1 MKHVSRLL
9 VFVFLSMLLLSGCG
23 SAPTEVTVD
32 MQEFMFTPSEITVPA
47 GEVVNITLINNGAVE
62 HEFVIMKF
70 GKEVSVPFNEDDE
83 DNIYWEHEVEPGA
96 TETVTFTAPAD
107 SGEYQLVCGI
117 AGHLEGG
124 MQGVLTVK

>member
-1 MKHVSRLL
+1 MKYVSILL
-9 VFVFLSMLLLSGCG
+9 VLGLLFMLLLSGC
-23 SAPTEVTVD
+23 SPAPTEITVD
-32 MQEFMFTPSEITVPA
+32 LQEFMFTPSAITVPA
-47 GEVVNITLINNGAVE
+47 GQEISLTLVNNGAVE

-70 GKEVSVPFNEDDE
+70 GKEVSVPFSDDDE

-96 TETVTFTAPAD
+96 TDTVTFIAPSD
-107 SGEYQLVCGI
+107 PGEYQLVCGI